1 MKKELNQLKAGS
13 LLSYVQM
20 GLGVIINLF
29 YTPIMLR
36 LLGQS
41 EYGLYNTVSSTISML
56 SLLSLGF
63 NSSYIRYYAKYKKEN
78 DKDSIDKLNGLFLII
93 FLIIGAVALL
103 CGLFLSFNLK
113 LVFDEGLTAAEYQ
126 TAKVLM
132 LLLTVNLAISFP
144 MSIFQS
150 IISAHERYVFL
161 KFLGMLK
168 TVLSP
173 LVTLPLLLMGYR
185 SIAMVTVTLVI
196 AVFTDITYFIYSK
209 KKLGVKF
216 KFRNFEKGI
225 FKSLLIFTSF
235 IAINLIVDQI
245 NGNMGKFLLGRF
257 QGTEIVAVYSVGYT
271 LYQLY
276 MTFSTAI
283 SGVFSPRIHKI
294 VNETSDHLIN
304 QKKQLTEL
312 FIKVGRIQ
320 FLILALICTGVIFFG
335 KPFIRKW
342 AGEGYDQAYFV
353 AMLLIISSTVALI
366 QNLGIEIQR
375 AQNRHQFR
383 SIVYLGMALL
393 NLATSIVL
401 CQKIGAI
408 GAAIGTS
415 VSLIVANGFV
425 MNIYYHKR
433 CHVDII
439 AFWKNILRQSLGL
452 IIPVFCGCLMNYFFE
467 FDSLLQLLCGIV
479 VYAFI
484 YCLSMWFIGMN
495 EFEKSL
501 IKKPLRKIM
510 KK

>member
-13 LLSYVQM
+13 LLSYLQM
-20 GLGVIINLF
+20 GASVVINLL
-29 YTPIMLR
+29 YTPVMLR

-41 EYGLYNTVSSTISML
+41 EYGLYNTVSSIISML

-78 DKDSIDKLNGLFLII
+78 DQDSINKLNGLFLII
-93 FLIIGAVALL
+93 FLIIGVVAFL
-103 CGLFLSFNLK
+103 CGLFLSFNLE
-113 LVFDEGLTAAEYQ
+113 LVFDEGLTSAEYQ

-144 MSIFQS
+144 MSVFQS

-161 KFLGMLK
+161 KLLGMLK

-173 LVTLPLLLMGYR
+173 LVTLPLLIMGYR
-185 SIAMVTVTLVI
+185 SIAMVSVTL
-196 AVFTDITYFIYSK
+196 AVAVLTDILYFIYSK
-209 KKLGVKF
+209 KKLRVRF
-216 KFRNFEKGI
+216 KFCNFEKGI

-235 IAINLIVDQI
+235 IAINLVVDQI

-257 QGTEIVAVYSVGYT
+257 KGTEVVAVYSVGYT

-276 MTFSTAI
+276 MMFSTSI

-294 VNETSDHLIN
+294 VNETAGDSAN
-304 QKKQLTEL
+304 QKVQLTNL

-320 FLILALICTGVIFFG
+320 FLILALICTGLIFFG
-335 KPFIRKW
+335 RTFIQKW
-342 AGEGYDQAYFV
+342 AGNGYEQAYYV
-353 AMLLIISSTVALI
+353 ALLLIVSSTVALI

-393 NLATSIVL
+393 NLTASIFL
-401 CQKIGAI
+401 CQKYGAV
-408 GAAIGTS
+408 GAAMGTAI
-415 VSLIVANGFV
+415 SLLVANGLV
-425 MNIYYHKR
+425 MNVFYHKK
-433 CHVDII
+433 CNVNII
-439 AFWKNILRQSLGL
+439 SFWKNILRQTVGL
-452 IIPVFCGCLMNYFFE
+452 IVPIIFGCLLNHFFD
-467 FDSLLQLLCGIV
+467 FDSIFQLLCGIV
-479 VYAFI
+479 GYTMI
-484 YCLSMWFIGMN
+484 YCISMWFIGMN
-495 EFEKSL
+495 DYEKSL
-501 IKKPLRKIM
+501 IKKPLRKLI